1 MLKKLWNAL
10 TDKRRPHK
18 EQKGPKEY
26 RKLEIEATITCNISD
41 IERPFRLHLKVLEKG
56 SFFTKDI
63 FIKNADERA
72 RYELFY
78 NYSTLGMGMEELD
91 RYGATDT
98 AEYSFA
104 TLEEAK
110 KVKEATAQYIRFLS
124 REHQET
130 VKSKQKIS

>member
-1 MLKKLWNAL
+1 MLKRIWRAL
-10 TDKRRPHK
+10 TDKEQPHK
-18 EQKGPKEY
+18 EKEPKEY
-26 RKLEIEATITCNISD
+26 RKLEIEATIKCYVSD
-41 IERPFRLHLKVLEKG
+41 IDRPFRLHMKVLDKG

-78 NYSTLGMGMEELD
+78 NYSTLGMGMEELE
-91 RYGATDT
+91 RYGATDD
-98 AEYSFA
+98 AEYCFA

-124 REHQET
+124 REHQES